1 MKLAWEANL
10 AAFGHSGGGRHD
22 RGGAAALGAFCFH
35 HEEREGHEVWL
46 ELVFVT
52 FVVISFFLALAGM
65 TGGGGKAARG
75 QPAPVTPAD
84 AVAGAT

>member
-1 MKLAWEANL
+1 MTGL
-10 AAFGHSGGGRHD
+10 GRRR
-22 RGGAAALGAFCFH
+22 RGPSVFTTKSAK
-35 HEEREGHEVWL
+35 GHEVWL